1 MREIPSLTYPFFK
14 TFFTLKN
21 MQDKKRVKSDISDIF
36 DSLRRTLTYSNNKFH
51 LPIQND
57 KNFGCILNKQ
67 RQDRG
72 AVSKKKKMPC
82 DLLLVY

>member
-21 MQDKKRVKSDISDIF
+21 MQDKKIVKSDISDIF
-36 DSLRRTLTYSNNKFH
+36 DSLRRTLTYSNNEFH

-57 KNFGCILNKQ
+57 KNCGCILNKQ

-72 AVSKKKKMPC
+72 AVSKKKKK
-82 DLLLVY
+82 DAL

>member
-1 MREIPSLTYPFFK
+1 
-14 TFFTLKN
+14 
-21 MQDKKRVKSDISDIF
+21 MQDKKIVKSDISDIF
-36 DSLRRTLTYSNNKFH
+36 DSLRRTLTYSNNKLH

-67 RQDRG
+67 RQDRD

>member
-1 MREIPSLTYPFFK
+1 MRKIPSLTYPFFK

-21 MQDKKRVKSDISDIF
+21 MQDKKIVKSDISDMF
-36 DSLRRTLTYSNNKFH
+36 DSLRRTLTYSNNKF
-51 LPIQND
+51 QND

-72 AVSKKKKMPC
+72 AVSKKKKKMPC

>member
-21 MQDKKRVKSDISDIF
+21 MQDKKIVKSDISDIF

-57 KNFGCILNKQ
+57 KTFGCILNKQ

>member
-1 MREIPSLTYPFFK
+1 
-14 TFFTLKN
+14 
-21 MQDKKRVKSDISDIF
+21 MQDKKIVKSDISDIF

-57 KNFGCILNKQ
+57 KNFGASLISNVKTEGLFQ
-67 RQDRG
+67 
-72 AVSKKKKMPC
+72 KKKKIPC